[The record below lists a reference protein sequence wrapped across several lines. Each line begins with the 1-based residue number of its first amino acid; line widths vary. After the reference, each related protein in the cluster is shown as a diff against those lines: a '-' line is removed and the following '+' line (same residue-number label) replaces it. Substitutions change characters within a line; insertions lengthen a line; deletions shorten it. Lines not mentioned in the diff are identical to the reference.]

1 MVSKKEQDID
11 HSPRSQIIS
20 SVLVSIRRDHQ
31 TLGSPSFDL
40 GVEPPL
46 LTPQAM
52 DAIDEIDD
60 KLKKNPELLRT
71 PDPLGTDDIIADM
84 ERRVAVWGTIPKGD
98 NEWLPVFRLRG
109 DKHLEALR
117 YQFKSMAPTKYI
129 DIQVVS
135 IMCHLLNRT
144 PGERYQNLIYCVP
157 PEILWRDDKKKK
169 PHEIGELLNIDEYL
183 SFLEKDKLMGRRF
196 LFAPVLF
203 AQHWWFYV
211 LDVEKKH
218 LFVLYSK
225 NVESPT
231 PERTEMG
238 KFAQPND
245 YDCAIFVM
253 KWMEELDPELGS
265 TTYHHGTQEKI
276 VSNILLSPENLMR
289 MDVVTEVNEIHLI
302 RPGAALRSP
311 FTQLDSADLKSD

>member
-1 MVSKKEQDID
+1 MVPKEEQDVD
-11 HSPRSQIIS
+11 HSPCSQIIS

-31 TLGSPSFDL
+31 TIEAPSFDL

-46 LTPQAM
+46 LTPQTM

-98 NEWLPVFRLRG
+98 NEWLPVFRLKG

-144 PGERYQNLIYCVP
+144 PGEKYQNLIYCVP
-157 PEILWRDDKKKK
+157 KEILQRMFERFEHKWQDDQKKK

-183 SFLEKDKLMGRRF
+183 SFLEKDGLMGCRF
-196 LFAPVLF
+196 
-203 AQHWWFYV
+203 HWWLYV

-218 LFVLYSK
+218 LFVLDSK

-238 KFAQPND
+238 KFASNILDQLLTWAGKGSMFKRGHTCLMPMYINIPQQPND
-245 YDCAIFVM
+245 YDCAFFVM
-253 KWMEELDPELGS
+253 KWME
-265 TTYHHGTQEKI
+265 
-276 VSNILLSPENLMR
+276 
-289 MDVVTEVNEIHLI
+289 
-302 RPGAALRSP
+302 
-311 FTQLDSADLKSD
+311 